1 MTDMELRLVFS
12 EEVKGRGQTQSL
24 ETHSECYAGG
34 WSRGR
39 RKSGDPVPHDRL
51 ARAQPTSLHCLSP
64 GAVGCGHKGPDE
76 LWN

>member
-1 MTDMELRLVFS
+1 MELRLALLEGVC
-12 EEVKGRGQTQSL
+12 KRQRTDTIT

-39 RKSGDPVPHDRL
+39 RKSGDPVPHRL

-64 GAVGCGHKGPDE
+64 GAVECGHKGPDE